1 MGRIEIVITKKGKKF
16 IVVMGSENN
25 SGVKEICNN
34 TKEIAD
40 EIQNYVEN
48 RIMEQR
54 GQDYEK

>member
-48 RIMEQR
+48 RIMKQR
-54 GQDYEK
+54 G